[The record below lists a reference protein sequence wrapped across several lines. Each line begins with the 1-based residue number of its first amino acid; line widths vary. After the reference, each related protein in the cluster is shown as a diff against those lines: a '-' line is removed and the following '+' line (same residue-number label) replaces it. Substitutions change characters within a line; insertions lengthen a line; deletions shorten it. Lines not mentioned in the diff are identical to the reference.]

1 MSGNQ
6 WLVAGVAVLLSA
18 FGTPGIAQSR
28 SISDCAQMIAARG
41 FTVIDEDVEDRLFEF
56 EAIKNSQKWKIKTDR
71 ECTILLEKI
80 DD

>member
-18 FGTPGIAQSR
+18 FGTQGIAQSR
-28 SISDCAQMIAARG
+28 SISDCAQRIAARG

-56 EAIKNSQKWKIKTDR
+56 EAIKNNQKWKIKTDR
-71 ECTILLEKI
+71 ECAILMEKI

>member
-1 MSGNQ
+1 
-6 WLVAGVAVLLSA
+6 
-18 FGTPGIAQSR
+18 
-28 SISDCAQMIAARG
+28 MIAARG

-56 EAIKNSQKWKIKTDR
+56 EAIKNNQKWKIKTDR